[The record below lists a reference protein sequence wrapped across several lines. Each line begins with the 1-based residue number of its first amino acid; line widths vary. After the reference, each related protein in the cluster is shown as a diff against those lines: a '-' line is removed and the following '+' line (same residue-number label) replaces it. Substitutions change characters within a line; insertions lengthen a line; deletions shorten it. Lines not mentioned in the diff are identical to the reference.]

1 MTLHDCGVQE
11 VEALFERLKD
21 REEMAVGTSNEVRV
35 DIDDVEF
42 LVRSVWCCCSAFAL
56 AAGPEV
62 TAKANKGLWRSTRAL
77 SLVRWDASAPC
88 DLNNLVLMHYEEA
101 DEHEMIGLQ
110 AARKGK
116 PKAAAFIERR
126 LAQVARIT
134 GCS

>member
-62 TAKANKGLWRSTRAL
+62 TAKANKGLWRSTRAWFA
-77 SLVRWDASAPC
+77 SLRAHPERYIIHRKPSHKF
-88 DLNNLVLMHYEEA
+88 DLTY
-101 DEHEMIGLQ
+101 
-110 AARKGK
+110 RK
-116 PKAAAFIERR
+116 P
-126 LAQVARIT
+126 
-134 GCS
+134 S